1 MYFGNA
7 ENLRDV
13 LNEVC
18 GVVELEVL
26 VYSVVG
32 VVAVLVV
39 ASEVCGVVGLE
50 VLLYFVVRAVVVN
63 VVTTVVGD
71 IGFVV
76 AAAVVVVVLGVS
88 VVGSGRTKHKEC
100 Y

>member
-26 VYSVVG
+26 VHSVVG

-63 VVTTVVGD
+63 VVTTVVGG

-76 AAAVVVVVLGVS
+76 AAVVVVGVS
-88 VVGSGRTKHKEC
+88 VVGSGRTKYKKC

>member
-1 MYFGNA
+1 M
-7 ENLRDV
+7 
-13 LNEVC
+13 
-18 GVVELEVL
+18 
-26 VYSVVG
+26 YSVVG

-88 VVGSGRTKHKEC
+88 VVGSGRTKYKEC
-100 Y
+100 YRIRNLHIHIHISPKIIHCVSVHF